1 MAAQRICKG
10 CGQPISGSYIT
21 ALGAAWHPEHFVC
34 FACHRP
40 IDDAQFN
47 MHEGAPYHSECYL
60 NRIAPRCAYCH
71 KPITGQYY
79 THQGSSYHAECYRD
93 HVVPRCAYCG
103 KPLISRYQVDYWGTK
118 YCQEHQNEYPKC
130 AFCGRLVPP
139 QQQEPGTKGK
149 ELVRCPICRTRA
161 VETLDRARP
170 LFQDAIQRLNAQGL
184 HYNNVPLG
192 VELVDRA
199 ALAQLLNGRSGA
211 DALGVTK
218 RSTHMLNG
226 QVVSTEVD
234 GIAILRGLPA
244 ALFRGVCT
252 HELGHAWLTLQGI
265 RGLPSWAE
273 EGFCELLS
281 YHFYQRLNTEESRYH
296 IAAIEESR
304 DPVYGEGFRRVRAIA
319 DRRGFQKF
327 VESLKTTKRLPSG

>member
-21 ALGAAWHPEHFVC
+21 ALGATWHPEHFVC

-79 THQGSSYHAECYRD
+79 THEGSSYHAECYRD
-93 HVVPRCAYCG
+93 HVVPRCAYCS
-103 KPLISRYQVDYWGTK
+103 KPLMSRYQVDYWGTK

-161 VETLDRARP
+161 IETLDRARP

-184 HYNNVPLG
+184 YYTNVPLE

-199 ALAQLLNGRSGA
+199 GLAQLLHGRSGA
-211 DALGVTK
+211 DALGATK
-218 RSTHMLNG
+218 RSTHLLNG
-226 QVVSTEVD
+226 QVVS
-234 GIAILRGLPA
+234 
-244 ALFRGVCT
+244 
-252 HELGHAWLTLQGI
+252 
-265 RGLPSWAE
+265 
-273 EGFCELLS
+273 
-281 YHFYQRLNTEESRYH
+281 
-296 IAAIEESR
+296 
-304 DPVYGEGFRRVRAIA
+304 
-319 DRRGFQKF
+319 
-327 VESLKTTKRLPSG
+327 